1 MKPPFNIKIA
11 EDCPGTLRAVL
22 HRFLPDVVVRALRVL
37 HYKACIL
44 IVLCMLLPGY
54 GDNYVTYA
62 VGGFAAYST
71 GKALIA
77 NKAEKKQEIA
87 AGSAPCAE
95 QTTNGT
101 RPCMAGITD
110 GSLW

>member
-22 HRFLPDVVVRALRVL
+22 HRFLPDFVVRALRVL

-71 GKALIA
+71 GKALITNLA
-77 NKAEKKQEIA
+77 VKKREMIS
-87 AGSAPCAE
+87 GSAPDAD
-95 QTTNGT
+95 QATNGT
-101 RPCMAGITD
+101 GPGKTGITD